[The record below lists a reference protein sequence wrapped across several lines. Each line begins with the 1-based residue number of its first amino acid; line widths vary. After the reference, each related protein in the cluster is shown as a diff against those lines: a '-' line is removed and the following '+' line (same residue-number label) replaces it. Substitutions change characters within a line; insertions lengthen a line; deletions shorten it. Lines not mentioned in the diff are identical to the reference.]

1 MQKKQKPKQFKF
13 FYFPNPNDPY
23 FRKVEIIMADNEV
36 EAEATFRLLY
46 KDHIEGNET
55 FFGWVEEMDA

>member
-1 MQKKQKPKQFKF
+1 
-13 FYFPNPNDPY
+13 
-23 FRKVEIIMADNEV
+23 MADNEV

-55 FFGWVEEMDA
+55 FFGWIEEIGAWKTAPIMKGVIFYDVF